1 MEKLTYIK
9 KQMELL
15 KYSIENDSISKL
27 KPLTVYY
34 FLQATEAASSI
45 SNEEILDAINSWYE
59 IALNN
64 VKNKNIDTLSTN
76 VDMVIHWINILI
88 QEEKLP
94 R

>member
-27 KPLTVYY
+27 KTLTMYY
-34 FLQATEAASSI
+34 FLQAREAASNI

>member
-27 KPLTVYY
+27 KPLIIYY
-34 FLQATEAASSI
+34 FLQAREMASSI
-45 SNEEILDAINSWYE
+45 SNKEILDAINSWYE